1 VSGSRAD
8 GGRLRGDGGGGS
20 SDEDSASRQNVDLR
34 QRLHEEASIYRRRL
48 DTYRQAQQ
56 DQAALVSRLQA
67 KVLQYKQRCAD
78 LEAQMLDYP
87 KPFDQPSSL
96 KPSSLHLPTSPQG
109 TALEQAQQHLRELR
123 EERITDLDTALRRL
137 DEEKRRNEKLMQL
150 NVTLREQLEESHNT
164 NESLTG
170 DLQKLTNDWEAL
182 REEMIIKEDEW
193 KDEEQAFNDYY
204 STEHNRLLNLWRDVV
219 SVKRLFMDIQST
231 TERDLNSLKSEVNSL
246 GKEMMTACCRMDT
259 NIFTDTVLGVRKSD
273 RAKNLVIDLCF
284 LQGKERYLHQQEL
297 SDLKHEL
304 DTMKIQHD
312 TCQTEIKMKEERIQQ
327 LVKDAQTLVSSSLRR
342 VSY

>member
-1 VSGSRAD
+1 
-8 GGRLRGDGGGGS
+8 
-20 SDEDSASRQNVDLR
+20 
-34 QRLHEEASIYRRRL
+34 
-48 DTYRQAQQ
+48 
-56 DQAALVSRLQA
+56 
-67 KVLQYKQRCAD
+67 
-78 LEAQMLDYP
+78 
-87 KPFDQPSSL
+87 
-96 KPSSLHLPTSPQG
+96 
-109 TALEQAQQHLRELR
+109 
-123 EERITDLDTALRRL
+123 
-137 DEEKRRNEKLMQL
+137 MQL

-259 NIFTDTVLGVRKSD
+259 NIFTDTVLGVRKCD